1 MLAFK
6 KIKPLLNRVL
16 IKKPEPLT
24 KTAGGILIPQ
34 DKAEQLNYGTVVAV
48 GPGKYLE
55 DGSLKPCQVKEGD
68 VVLLPEWGAT
78 MLTLADGVEYHL
90 YRDDDICGTLH
101 DPSK

>member
-6 KIKPLLNRVL
+6 KIRPLLNRVL
-16 IKKPEPLT
+16 VQKPEPLT

-34 DKAEQLNYGTVVAV
+34 DKAETFNFGTVVAA
-48 GPGKYLE
+48 GPGKFLE

-68 VVLLPEWGAT
+68 IVLLPEWGGT
-78 MLTLADGVEYHL
+78 SLTLADGEEYFL

-101 DPSK
+101 EPTK